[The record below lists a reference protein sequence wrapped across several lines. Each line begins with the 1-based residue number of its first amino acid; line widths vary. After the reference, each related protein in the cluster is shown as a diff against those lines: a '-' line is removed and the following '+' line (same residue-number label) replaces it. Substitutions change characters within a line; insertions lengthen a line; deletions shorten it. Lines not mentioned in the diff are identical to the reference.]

1 MQRIL
6 LYILSGEAKKSWDR
20 AIEISQGLS
29 ATLFALYIVDQET
42 VSQVARMRNRGQDET
57 AVDIEEEG
65 WKYLYYLE
73 DTAVEREVRTA
84 LFLEEGDPIDIL
96 KKFVREKDIDLLI
109 VGFKKAM
116 SGGVG
121 RKYERMLTQLIE
133 HIPCP
138 VLVEKEGGR

>member
-6 LYILSGEAKKSWDR
+6 LYIVSGEAKKSWDR

-29 ATLFALYIVDQET
+29 TTLMALYVVDQET
-42 VSQVARMRNRGQDET
+42 VRQVARMRNMNEHET

-73 DTAVEREVRTA
+73 DMAVDHEVRTA

-96 KKFVREKDIDLLI
+96 KKFVKAKKVDLLI

-116 SGGVG
+116 SGGAD
-121 RKYERMLTQLIE
+121 RKYERMITQLIE

-138 VLVEKEGGR
+138 VLIEKEGGR